1 MIEKSLFINRFV
13 KPLLKAADE
22 NVIDVIYQNTKL
34 NGEYVHIYTKSG
46 GKQTVNVTADTPLMM
61 VSDIVKNLMS

>member
-46 GKQTVNVTADTPLMM
+46 LKQIVNVTADSPLMT
-61 VSDIVKNLMS
+61 VKDILKALES